1 MKILYLEDEYALRVS
16 VEEFLFD
23 LGYEVESFNNGDDAF
38 DAAYSKSYNLL
49 VLDVKVPG
57 MDGFEVLK
65 SLRDR
70 DIMTPALFVT
80 SLTEVDNLAIGYE
93 LGCCDYIK
101 KPYDLKELQIRVEHA
116 LKSECL
122 HAQKGLIDLDE
133 IYKYDTKK
141 FILLEEDKEISLTKT
156 QKRILELLIKNR
168 GSVVGIQEFQKEVW
182 GGDIE
187 PTNIR
192 MGINQLRKKFKN
204 DIIENVRGLGY
215 KIDTK

>member
-38 DAAYSKSYNLL
+38 DAAYSTNYNLL

-204 DIIENVRGLGY
+204 EIIENVRGLGY

>member
-49 VLDVKVPG
+49 ILDIKVPG

-65 SLRDR
+65 ALRDR
-70 DIMTPALFVT
+70 DIMTPTLFVT
-80 SLTEVDNLAIGYE
+80 SLTEVDSLATGYE

-122 HAQKGLIDLDE
+122 NAKKELIELDDT
-133 IYKYDTKK
+133 YKYDTKR
-141 FILLEEDKEISLTKT
+141 FILLEKEREISLTKT

-168 GSVVGIQEFQKEVW
+168 GSVVGISQFQSEVW

-192 MGINQLRKKFKN
+192 MGINQLRKKFKSE
-204 DIIENVRGLGY
+204 IIENVRGLGY
-215 KIDTK
+215 KIDSK